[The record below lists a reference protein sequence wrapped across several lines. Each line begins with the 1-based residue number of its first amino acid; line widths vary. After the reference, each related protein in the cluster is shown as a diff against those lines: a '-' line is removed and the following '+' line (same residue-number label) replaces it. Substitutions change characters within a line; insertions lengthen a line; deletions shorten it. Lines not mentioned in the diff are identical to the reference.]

1 MDRGYDADRFRN
13 ALLYKGISP
22 CVPGRRN
29 RKESVP
35 HDKELYKQRH
45 KIKIMF
51 GRLKDWRKIGT
62 RYDCCSHIFLSAIYI
77 VAIVSFYL

>member
-1 MDRGYDADRFRN
+1 
-13 ALLYKGISP
+13 
-22 CVPGRRN
+22 
-29 RKESVP
+29 
-35 HDKELYKQRH
+35 
-45 KIKIMF
+45 MF